1 MKRLLMILLS
11 CALIAACGN
20 QTRETETGHTA
31 SINNEAL
38 QKVATQALNTAVKEH
53 AQSGNVLVMDLSG
66 KQILDYSAKLQ
77 GDSLLVLPNGHES
90 AIEPGALLSPM
101 LLASIIDDP
110 NMYYLDT
117 AMRLKVGR
125 QYYPGPYCVVDDGA
139 SIGGL
144 DSMPLR
150 EALAAHSNVAM
161 CELGEFFY
169 SDCRD
174 SLKARIFR
182 MFPHGR
188 VIDLKVGSAKDIK
201 DIGRIVVEGKRQNP
215 ARRFYLL
222 CRGYGLTVYPKDI
235 LDYYNSLAGGH
246 SQSDEIL
253 KDLLIEEVETGVAA
267 HIKTDT
273 DAYTIAGRTATIAN
287 LDNPS
292 RCTACC
298 VGFFP
303 ADNPLFSCMV
313 TLYESTEPGRSA
325 AVVFRNNSDELM
337 RQMN

>member
-1 MKRLLMILLS
+1 MKKLMILLS
-11 CALIAACGN
+11 CTLIAACGN
-20 QTRETETGHTA
+20 QTRDTETGHIA
-31 SINNEAL
+31 SINNATL
-38 QKVATQALNTAVKEH
+38 QKVATQALNTAVKDH
-53 AQSGNVLVMDLSG
+53 AQSGNILIMDMSG
-66 KQILDYSAKLQ
+66 NLILDHSVRLQ
-77 GDSLLVLPNGHES
+77 GDSLLVLPNGYET

-110 NMYYLDT
+110 NMYLDT
-117 AMRLKVGR
+117 AMLIKVGR
-125 QYYPGPYCVVDDGA
+125 QYYPGPYCVEDDGA
-139 SIGGL
+139 SIVGL

-161 CELGEFFY
+161 CELGEIFY
-169 SDCRD
+169 SNCRD
-174 SLKARIFR
+174 SLKARILR

-188 VIDLKVGSAKDIK
+188 VNDLEVGSAKGIK
-201 DIGRIVVEGKRQNP
+201 DMGRIVVEGKRQNS

-235 LDYYNSLAGGH
+235 LGYYNSVAGGH

-267 HIKTDT
+267 HIKTDA
-273 DAYTIAGRTATIAN
+273 DAYTIARRTATIAN

-325 AVVFRNNSDELM
+325 IVVFRNISDELM

>member
-11 CALIAACGN
+11 CVLIAACGN
-20 QTRETETGHTA
+20 QTWETETGHIA
-31 SINNEAL
+31 SVNIEAL

-53 AQSGNVLVMDLSG
+53 AQSGNVLVMDMNG

-77 GDSLLVLPNGHES
+77 GDSLVVLPNGHET
-90 AIEPGALLSPM
+90 AIEPGALLSPL
-101 LLASIIDDP
+101 LLATIIDDP
-110 NMYYLDT
+110 NMYLDR
-117 AMRLKVGR
+117 AMRIKVGR

-139 SIGGL
+139 SIVGL

-150 EALAAHSNVAM
+150 EAFAAHSNIAM
-161 CELGEFFY
+161 CELGEIFY
-169 SDCRD
+169 SNCRD
-174 SLKARIFR
+174 SLKARILR

-188 VIDLKVGSAKDIK
+188 VNDLEVGSAKGIK
-201 DIGRIVVEGKRQNP
+201 DMGRVIVEGKRQNS

-235 LDYYNSLAGGH
+235 LGYYNSLAGGH

-267 HIKTDT
+267 HIKTD
-273 DAYTIAGRTATIAN
+273 AYTIAGRTATIAS

-292 RCTACC
+292 RCTACF

-313 TLYESTEPGRSA
+313 TLYGSTEPGRSA
-325 AVVFRNNSDELM
+325 AMVFRNISDELM